1 MTMTKGLS
9 DAKVKWLTYLVYIL
23 ITFLVIVTGWQQI
36 MVASLQADQK
46 SLEKSLPDKFV
57 SKERYLT
64 DKHYTESCLIEIQKD
79 IKEILKVLK

>member
-1 MTMTKGLS
+1 MTKGLS
-9 DAKVKWLTYLVYIL
+9 DAKVTWLTYLIYIL
-23 ITFLVIVTGWQQI
+23 LAFLTLITGWQQL

-46 SLEKSLPDKFV
+46 TLEKSLPDKFV

>member
-1 MTMTKGLS
+1 MTKGLS

-23 ITFLVIVTGWQQI
+23 ITFLVIVTGWQQF